1 MKRRLEF
8 VFASVLTIFLV
19 QIASH
24 SQQKPS
30 VADEV
35 KKGQYLVNEVAKCSE
50 CHTPRDEN
58 NQLDQ
63 DRLLAGA
70 PIWIQP
76 VRPMPNWGEY
86 APALAGLSEF
96 SDAQAK
102 LVLEMGEGAGG
113 TAIEPPMHTYHMNDS
128 DAQAVIAYLRSLPPP
143 KVH

>member
-1 MKRRLEF
+1 MKRGLELVF
-8 VFASVLTIFLV
+8 VPVLTIFFVQLV
-19 QIASH
+19 LY

-35 KKGQYLVNEVAKCSE
+35 KRGNYLVNEVARCSE

-58 NQLDQ
+58 NQLDP
-63 DRLLAGA
+63 DRWLQGA

-76 VRPMPNWGEY
+76 VRPIANWGAY

-102 LVLEMGEGAGG
+102 LVLEMGQGAGG
-113 TAIEPPMHTYHMNDS
+113 TQIEPPMHTYHMNDS
-128 DAQAVIAYLRSLPPP
+128 DAQAVIAYLRSLSSP